1 MGTDVAL
8 KVFIMKAHIFAGA
21 VRVKRKYCTD
31 HVWVTRDE
39 MEQMLDSRTMKVI
52 RPLLAD
58 R

>member
-1 MGTDVAL
+1 
-8 KVFIMKAHIFAGA
+8 MKAHIFAGA

-31 HVWVTRDE
+31 FVWVTQDE